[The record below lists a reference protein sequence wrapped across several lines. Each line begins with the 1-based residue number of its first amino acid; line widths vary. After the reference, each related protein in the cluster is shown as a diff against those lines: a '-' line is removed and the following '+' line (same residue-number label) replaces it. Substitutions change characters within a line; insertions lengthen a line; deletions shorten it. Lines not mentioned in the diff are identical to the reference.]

1 MIDIV
6 VNNKTINIT
15 NKSNEI
21 ILSGDDNNIIIEIE
35 QRDIKTD
42 VLARQDIGIDF
53 FGIPY
58 DILNVVYVSNMAI
71 FESIEHKLSN
81 TLYVV
86 KKGKNILAIY
96 IGAFFLKE
104 IILSEN
110 ESNVGFP
117 YVFPIK
123 LL

>member
-6 VNNKTINIT
+6 VNNKTINVT

-21 ILSGDDNNIIIEIE
+21 ILSGDNNDILIEIE
-35 QRDIKTD
+35 QRDIKAD
-42 VLARQDIGIDF
+42 ILAKQDIGLDF

-58 DILNVVYVSNMAI
+58 EILNVVYVGSMTI

-86 KKGKNILAIY
+86 KVWENIVSIYLGAIHLKDIKIEEGKNI
-96 IGAFFLKE
+96 
-104 IILSEN
+104 
-110 ESNVGFP
+110 GFP
-117 YVFPIK
+117 YNFPITF
-123 LL
+123 